1 MKTDLQT
8 IAMRAS
14 LLIAVLMLVG
24 KLTAYFITGST
35 AILSDAAESVVHIV
49 ATGYAAFSLWYAHL
63 PANERHPY
71 GHGKI
76 AFFSAGFEGALILS
90 AAIFIVY
97 EGVWTLLKGP
107 ELRQLG
113 MGIVITGG
121 LGLIN
126 LALGLSLV
134 WIGKRRNALI
144 LVANGKHTLTD
155 MWTSLAVV
163 GGVAIVWATIQAGR
177 PMLWLDPA
185 VAIAAG
191 LNIMYTA
198 VTLIYRACRGL
209 LDEADPANTKLI
221 LDALESATKEGRIS
235 GFHHLRHRHT
245 DDTVWVEVHMLVPG
259 ETTTTDAHNH
269 VTHIENTIIALF
281 PDCQVHITTHVEP
294 VKHDHDHPGGHPGL
308 TDAFAAPHG
317 AAKGGS

>member
-1 MKTDLQT
+1 
-8 IAMRAS
+8 MRIS
-14 LLIAVLMLVG
+14 LLVAVLMLVG

-35 AILSDAAESVVHIV
+35 AILSDAAESVVLIV
-49 ATGYAAFSLWYAHL
+49 ATGYAAFSLWYAQL

-76 AFFSAGFEGALILS
+76 VFFSAGFEGALILS

-97 EGVWTLLKGP
+97 EGAWTLINGP

-126 LALGLSLV
+126 LALGLGLV
-134 WIGKRRNALI
+134 GVGKRRNVLI
-144 LVANGKHTLTD
+144 LIANGKHTLTD

-163 GGVAIVWATIQAGR
+163 GGVTFVWVSIQMGR
-177 PMLWLDPA
+177 PMLWLDPL

-198 VTLIYRACRGL
+198 GSLIYRSCRGL
-209 LDEADPANTKLI
+209 LDEADPAKYQTHLGCLGQSLRRTPNQRLSPPAPPTYRRYHVGRSAYA
-221 LDALESATKEGRIS
+221 DARRNE
-235 GFHHLRHRHT
+235 HHR
-245 DDTVWVEVHMLVPG
+245 
-259 ETTTTDAHNH
+259 
-269 VTHIENTIIALF
+269 
-281 PDCQVHITTHVEP
+281 
-294 VKHDHDHPGGHPGL
+294 
-308 TDAFAAPHG
+308 G
-317 AAKGGS
+317 A

>member
-1 MKTDLQT
+1 
-8 IAMRAS
+8 MRVS
-14 LLIAVLMLVG
+14 LGIAVLMLVG
-24 KLTAYFITGST
+24 KLTAFFITGST

-49 ATGYAAFSLWYAHL
+49 ATSYAAFSLWYARR

-97 EGVWTLLKGP
+97 EGALALIRGPQLK
-107 ELRQLG
+107 ELG
-113 MGIVITGG
+113 MGILITGG

-126 LALGLSLV
+126 LALGMSLV
-134 WIGKRRNALI
+134 YLGKKRNELI

-155 MWTSLAVV
+155 MWTSAAVV
-163 GGVAIVWATIQAGR
+163 GGVTIVWVTIQAHR

-185 VAIAAG
+185 IAIAAG

-198 VTLIYRACRGL
+198 GSLIYRSCRGL

-221 LDALESATKEGRIS
+221 LETLEAATREGRIS
-235 GFHHLRHRHT
+235 GFHHLRHRHSN
-245 DDTVWVEVHMLVPG
+245 DTMFVEVHMLVPG
-259 ETTTTDAHNH
+259 ELTTTDAHNR
-269 VTHIENTIIALF
+269 VTQIEETIRNLF
-281 PDCQVHITTHVEP
+281 SEYQMYVTTHVEP
-294 VKHDHDHPGGHPGL
+294 TLHDQGHPGGHPGL
-308 TDAFAAPHG
+308 RDPYAEPHES
-317 AAKGGS
+317 AKGTG